1 MIVIYP
7 STFIDNRCNKDLLH
21 LFLKGINYYGS
32 KLYDYIEF
40 PRVLYIDA
48 LLTEFRTDL
57 KVANVRGLKPVVLS
71 ERDPY
76 IDSLLNKFKEMKKAY
91 IALSSAYAIS
101 LRNNHDLLKNLDV
114 DLPLNAP
121 FTKYIEKNVATYL
134 EWSGQLFMEMN

>member
-1 MIVIYP
+1 MIALYP
-7 STFIDNRCNKDLLH
+7 TSFIDTRCNRQLLY
-21 LFLKGINYYGS
+21 LFEKGINYYGS
-32 KLYDYIEF
+32 KLYDYFEF
-40 PRVLYIDA
+40 PRVLYLGA

-57 KVANVRGLKPVVLS
+57 KVTNLRGLRPIVIE

-76 IDSLLNKFKEMKKAY
+76 VESLMGKFRDMKKAY
-91 IALSSAYAIS
+91 VALSAAYVIS